1 MHKLN
6 VQILGPTSFFSTLN
20 ELQIFL
26 KFNLL
31 SDNTSDNPHIILF
44 HIDALQDK
52 KQENYISNNNVLKIC
67 ATYKKEVKNNW
78 DANLELPAT
87 LKDINAIVE
96 NAFFKKKFNKNS
108 SIKVKSYLL
117 DKNEKKLS
125 KLDNFITLTEKEV
138 QLLQLLL
145 DAKKPVQKNNILST
159 VWKYST
165 DVDTHTVETHVYR
178 LRKKILD
185 RFKDEK
191 FILNSKNGYYL

>member
-1 MHKLN
+1 M
-6 VQILGPTSFFSTLN
+6 GPTSFFSTLN

-96 NAFFKKKFNKNS
+96 NAFVKKKFNKNS

>member
-20 ELQIFL
+20 ELKIFL

-96 NAFFKKKFNKNS
+96 NAFVKKKFNKNS

>member
-96 NAFFKKKFNKNS
+96 NAFVKKKFNKNS